1 MGSDVRDLN
10 ALLPPVPA
18 LPGGN
23 GNCTLP
29 VSSAPQWG
37 PVLDFHTGA
46 PYSSLAPHSF
56 IKQEPSWSSGDPQ
69 EDPHCGLSAFTL
81 HFSGQFTGTGACRYG
96 AFGAPPPPSQPP
108 PSQPR
113 MFSNAPYLTN
123 CMDTQPSSRNQGYS
137 AFDGATNYGHTPTH
151 HSQFLS
157 HSFKDEN
164 SLAQQTSMGEQPYSV
179 PPPVYGCH
187 TPSDS
192 CTGSQALLLR
202 NPYNSHATGYESDPN
217 PPMVYS
223 CSTQYRIHT
232 HGIFRGM
239 QVSSLL
245 SHPRHLQRHA
255 GQFSPLTP
263 TASSEACRSVLS
275 SHTHGI
281 FRGMQVSSLL
291 SHPRHLQRHAGQF
304 SPLTPT
310 ASSEACRSVL
320 FSHTHCIFR
329 GMQVSSLLSHPR
341 YLQRHAGQFSPLTP
355 TASSEACRSVLSSHT
370 HGIFRGMQVSS
381 LLSHP
386 RHLQR
391 HAGQF
396 SSLTP
401 TASSEAC
408 RSVLSFN
415 THGIFRGMQVSSLL
429 SHPWHLQRHAGQ
441 FSPLTPTASSEACRS
456 VLSSHGFFTPRSH
469 SDSYS
474 PYITFLMCLGP
485 RSAQGAQTH
494 ILA

>member
-96 AFGAPPPPSQPP
+96 PP

-137 AFDGATNYGHTPTH
+137 AFDGATNYGHPPTH
-151 HSQFLS
+151 HSSQFLN

-164 SLAQQTSMGEQPYSV
+164 SPREQPYPV

-192 CTGSQALLLR
+192 CTGSQALTAEEPLQQVSTGACPTTVYSLAL
-202 NPYNSHATGYESDPN
+202 PDITSLHATGYESDPN
-217 PPMVYS
+217 TPMVYS
-223 CSTQYRIHT
+223 CSTQYHIHT

-239 QVSSLL
+239 QDVRRVPGIAPAIVRSETNEKRPFMCAYPGCNKRYFKL
-245 SHPRHLQRHA
+245 SHLQMHGRKHTGEKPYQCDFTDCGRRFSRSDQLKRHQRRHTGSGFKPFQCKTSKPFNCRWPNCQKKFARSDELVRHHNMHQRNLTKLQ
-255 GQFSPLTP
+255 
-263 TASSEACRSVLS
+263 
-275 SHTHGI
+275 
-281 FRGMQVSSLL
+281 
-291 SHPRHLQRHAGQF
+291 
-304 SPLTPT
+304 
-310 ASSEACRSVL
+310 
-320 FSHTHCIFR
+320 
-329 GMQVSSLLSHPR
+329 
-341 YLQRHAGQFSPLTP
+341 
-355 TASSEACRSVLSSHT
+355 
-370 HGIFRGMQVSS
+370 
-381 LLSHP
+381 
-386 RHLQR
+386 
-391 HAGQF
+391 
-396 SSLTP
+396 
-401 TASSEAC
+401 
-408 RSVLSFN
+408 
-415 THGIFRGMQVSSLL
+415 
-429 SHPWHLQRHAGQ
+429 
-441 FSPLTPTASSEACRS
+441 
-456 VLSSHGFFTPRSH
+456 
-469 SDSYS
+469 
-474 PYITFLMCLGP
+474 
-485 RSAQGAQTH
+485 
-494 ILA
+494 LAI